1 MLISVYRS
9 SFMVSHKRTGAMT
22 RTKIMLHH
30 TITFDNRTYH
40 FQAEDDAD
48 QRAWMSVLV
57 NCKESA
63 LMRAFDDS
71 TKTGGS
77 KLNQSQ
83 VELQQAIIRYVQ
95 KLPGNDRCCDCNSQN
110 GTADYNMVMQVM
122 EWDTLLPKLQEKPPP
137 VHLTEIRTSISP
149 SSAVEL
155 NTTSALA
162 NYVTE
167 GFHDS
172 TVNYHPHLHHV
183 NQSVAH
189 CHNGV
194 TAISFLRQACA
205 EQFNYFVL
213 DATWLSTNFGIIV
226 CIECSGIHRDLGV
239 HISRIQSLTLDNV
252 GTSQLLLVRHM
263 TNVLFNEIMEAT
275 LQQSSKPTPSSTM
288 EERFEFI
295 RAKYVERKFTLQT
308 CEDERDLLSDL
319 EHAVNNKDLHQL
331 LQVFAEGVDL
341 ASALPTSEIGETALH
356 LAVVREMGK
365 SLHLVDFLVQNMPT
379 QAIDKPTL
387 HTPDASGS
395 GFNTALHLCAIHDK
409 PECMKLLLR
418 SGADITLKNSQ
429 DKTPMAIAREQGNI
443 TCENLNGSLTPEKKS
458 RSRPPSFVGDSPVNP
473 RSRSSTS
480 DSLKSGSSPNSSY
493 RPVPPPPPPQNRK
506 PSELLA
512 AGLEV
517 PGSVLCW

>member
-1 MLISVYRS
+1 
-9 SFMVSHKRTGAMT
+9 
-22 RTKIMLHH
+22 
-30 TITFDNRTYH
+30 
-40 FQAEDDAD
+40 
-48 QRAWMSVLV
+48 
-57 NCKESA
+57 
-63 LMRAFDDS
+63 
-71 TKTGGS
+71 
-77 KLNQSQ
+77 
-83 VELQQAIIRYVQ
+83 
-95 KLPGNDRCCDCNSQN
+95 
-110 GTADYNMVMQVM
+110 
-122 EWDTLLPKLQEKPPP
+122 
-137 VHLTEIRTSISP
+137 
-149 SSAVEL
+149 
-155 NTTSALA
+155 
-162 NYVTE
+162 
-167 GFHDS
+167 
-172 TVNYHPHLHHV
+172 
-183 NQSVAH
+183 
-189 CHNGV
+189 
-194 TAISFLRQACA
+194 
-205 EQFNYFVL
+205 
-213 DATWLSTNFGIIV
+213 
-226 CIECSGIHRDLGV
+226 
-239 HISRIQSLTLDNV
+239 
-252 GTSQLLLVRHM
+252 M

-443 TCENLNGSLTPEKKS
+443 TCENLLHYALERQKSHFENVFTEWNLLHDEASTDFSDDETIIDDRGSLQCSLCYQNGSLTPEKKS

-506 PSELLA
+506 PSGMSNTKKRTAPLPPGTNNYGTLPSSHSRIPSDPIVSNNH
-512 AGLEV
+512 GYHTLNHPNHKRSPSTDSGVVSTGRTTLTSIFQISGNLGTGDPV
-517 PGSVLCW
+517 PAINPCHHQTARNPHLGQLPSVEGVGSSYECWTPHIGALIHRRSGSSPWVEIPFRAIPKLPSRDLMKMA